1 MEQYYLYSRHNGILT
16 WNLIIIKNLI
26 LLQYIGYKIF
36 YAQFYEFK
44 IVSLWSVMGRFVG
57 AFGMYELRVIGVW
70 FVLRRLLVHPTMLF
84 ALGLF
89 VRTAVNR
96 HHNYRRRNLLFLPF
110 QKLYSNSQELLIN
123 RFLIESLC
131 WTSKVFGCITFLLHF
146 SH

>member
-1 MEQYYLYSRHNGILT
+1 
-16 WNLIIIKNLI
+16 
-26 LLQYIGYKIF
+26 
-36 YAQFYEFK
+36 
-44 IVSLWSVMGRFVG
+44 
-57 AFGMYELRVIGVW
+57 MYELRVIGVW

-123 RFLIESLC
+123 RFLIESLLYVGHEIFFLVLHTISVAF
-131 WTSKVFGCITFLLHF
+131 WLISFLLCFFLNKTEHVQTPTTGCLILKWDIIDCKNR
-146 SH
+146 